1 MENVDFFSLFQGFG
15 IQWLPVDGYW
25 LLRVFF

>member
-1 MENVDFFSLFQGFG
+1 MENVDFLVCSKALE
-15 IQWLPVDGYW
+15 QWLPVDGYW

>member
-15 IQWLPVDGYW
+15 KWLPVDGYW